1 LASVA
6 AVAARRRLA
15 APSGSGQRR
24 RWPEIGRAQVQ
35 ILRDAGRIKAQRRQA
50 RWLTAAGIALLAGVL
65 IVSNVMSGLASEA
78 LPVWIVLSYGGLI
91 AGFVCFNAG
100 LQGLTK
106 WSEAPNRPR
115 RDRVIDNHLRRLNDR
130 YALFHYVT
138 LDKRVY
144 DHIVVHP
151 GGVTVL
157 ISRDNFGPIS
167 YTGGRWRKS
176 ASLVARIFNFA
187 GPPIG
192 NPHAE
197 AASQAQGVQEFLH
210 AQGITAE
217 VDSAIVFTSPRV
229 VLTVDESAIPIRR
242 VEDLPGLLREKAATP
257 LLQGGQRLQVVKLLT
272 AGIGTPD
279 TGDKG
284 KSAPPRPPQRT
295 EPAGD
300 AAGKTSRPKRIIGA
314 RQR

>member
-1 LASVA
+1 M
-6 AVAARRRLA
+6 
-15 APSGSGQRR
+15 
-24 RWPEIGRAQVQ
+24 GRAEVQ

-50 RWLTAAGIALLAGVL
+50 RWLTAAGIVMLVGVL
-65 IVSNVMSGLASEA
+65 VVSNVMSGLAEQA
-78 LPVWIVLSYGGLI
+78 LTVWILLSYGGLI

-106 WSEAPNRPR
+106 WSEAPSRPR
-115 RDRVIDNHLRRLNDR
+115 RDRIIDNHLRRLNDR
-130 YALFHYVT
+130 YAIFHYVT

-144 DHIVVHP
+144 DHVVVHP

-157 ISRDNFGPIS
+157 IARDNFGQIN
-167 YTGGRWRKS
+167 YTGGRWRKN
-176 ASLVARIFNFA
+176 ANLAARIFNFA

-197 AASQAQGVQEFLH
+197 AASQAQGVQEYLH
-210 AQGITAE
+210 AQGLTAE
-217 VDSAIVFTSPRV
+217 VDSAIVFVNPRV
-229 VLTVDESAIPIRR
+229 VLTVDESAIPVLR
-242 VEDLPGLLREKAATP
+242 VEDLPGWLREKSATP

-279 TGDKG
+279 TGDGGKG
-284 KSAPPRPPQRT
+284 KSTPPPRSPQRT
-295 EPAGD
+295 EPSGD
-300 AAGKTSRPKRIIGA
+300 AAAKTSRPKRIIGA